1 LQGQLEGV
9 RGRSGREPTIDM
21 KLMAWTEHIEA
32 VRGKYKDGKKSLRK
46 NIQRF
51 DLVEEVLT
59 KIGGMVANN
68 MLRPL
73 RINFLGESAVDEGA
87 CTREMFSQFFDQ
99 LFCKESLY
107 FEGEHGDE
115 GGGSGVRASYMPKA
129 GLIERDPSSE
139 DKLVAIGKVFMKALL
154 TDDIFMA
161 QCVPPA
167 FFDYMIE
174 PRDAV
179 PADVYDAVNS
189 LSFFDQQAA
198 KTLSNML
205 QWAADEFDGLGMTV
219 DDVDGSSSE
228 EVLTS
233 TNLAAAIR
241 GKVGQVLV
249 RSREPE
255 LSAIRE
261 GFKSAIS
268 GLHAHLDLFRGA
280 ELMGFMCGEAR
291 LTAAMLLMQME
302 FVDVTEQTELWVRRF
317 VEEGEEKV
325 LKQLLSLLVTGL
337 SVMPSH
343 GLRMQIKVQR
353 EYMEGRP
360 LLRASACFFQLFVPV
375 CGSYEQFHEKAMVSL
390 SNGAVGFGLQ

>member
-1 LQGQLEGV
+1 
-9 RGRSGREPTIDM
+9 
-21 KLMAWTEHIEA
+21 
-32 VRGKYKDGKKSLRK
+32 
-46 NIQRF
+46 
-51 DLVEEVLT
+51 
-59 KIGGMVANN
+59 
-68 MLRPL
+68 
-73 RINFLGESAVDEGA
+73 
-87 CTREMFSQFFDQ
+87 
-99 LFCKESLY
+99 
-107 FEGEHGDE
+107 
-115 GGGSGVRASYMPKA
+115 
-129 GLIERDPSSE
+129 
-139 DKLVAIGKVFMKALL
+139 VAIGKVFMKALL
-154 TDDIFMA
+154 TDDICMA

-179 PADVYDAVNS
+179 PADVCDAVNS
-189 LSFFDQQAA
+189 LSFFDQQRA

-205 QWAADEFDGLGMTV
+205 QWTADEFDGLGMTV

-241 GKVGQVLV
+241 GKGGQVLV

-325 LKQLLSLLVTGL
+325 LKQLLSFVTGL

-353 EYMEGRP
+353 EYMEDRP
-360 LLRASACFFQLFVPV
+360 LLRASACFFQLFVPE
-375 CGSYEQFHEKAMVSL
+375 CDSFDQFHEKAMVSL